1 MDLTGGVMHRRK
13 TAGALTI
20 AIAVF
25 AGISAC
31 CREKKCVADSSRALS
46 AQLSSKVNSAAT
58 NSTNSDAEDERVYL
72 DATLSMKGFVNPSQH
87 SAFDDFLEQIG
98 DVLPGCRLYK
108 YGQRGTTPP
117 RNSSELLSPATFGS
131 ELHQSNFYDLSYNPD
146 DRLIS
151 DLAAEQRQVF
161 SILISDGVYSE
172 PNGSTTPPMV
182 DAIRAWIA
190 NGRVFGVFVLKSA
203 FNGPFYSER
212 LRSWL
217 PTVSVSSRPFYA
229 FVFSPN
235 ARRSNDVREKLQRRF
250 PKMQT
255 FLFSDDSVSCFVD
268 TALRMPS
275 LYDFTKP
282 PSTPYS
288 WSMHDSGVFGGNAAA
303 DIGYRVVWTV
313 APEYAVSDFKTDTSA
328 SFYRWQ
334 NKTFVELQTP
344 PAGFSINPY
353 VPPSDSN
360 TEKTKQP
367 QPDFVI
373 HYPKDTTTAY
383 SFYDVAVRAA
393 PRSIRQD
400 IQELSTRDD
409 GVKENANRTYRFFE
423 FMTAVTDVHFKAR
436 LATKTSPQMFVTLAN
451 N

>member
-1 MDLTGGVMHRRK
+1 MDRRR
-13 TAGALTI
+13 TTGALTI

-31 CREKKCVADSSRALS
+31 CREKKCVADSSRVLS
-46 AQLSSKVNSAAT
+46 AEINAKTNSPTANAT
-58 NSTNSDAEDERVYL
+58 NGDSDDERVYL
-72 DATLSMKGFVNPSQH
+72 DATLSMKGFVNPKQH

-117 RNSSELLSPATFGS
+117 RNSSELISPATFGS

-151 DLAAEQRQVF
+151 DLAAEQQPVF

-190 NGRVFGVFVLKSA
+190 TGRVFGVFVLKSA

-212 LRSWL
+212 LRTWL
-217 PTVSVSSRPFYA
+217 PTVSVTSRPFYA

-235 ARRSNDVREKLQRRF
+235 PRRFEDIREKLQRRF
-250 PKMQT
+250 PTMQT
-255 FLFSDDSVSCFVD
+255 FLFSDESVSCFVD
-268 TALRMPS
+268 TNLRIPS

-282 PSTPYS
+282 PSTPYA
-288 WSMHDSGVFGGNAAA
+288 WSMYDSNVFRGQGAV
-303 DIGYRVVWTV
+303 DIDYRLIWTL

-334 NKTFVELQTP
+334 NKTFVESQTQP
-344 PAGFSINPY
+344 PGFSVSPY
-353 VPPSDSN
+353 VALPDSN
-360 TEKTKQP
+360 SERPKQP
-367 QPDFVI
+367 APDFVI
-373 HYPKDTTTAY
+373 HYPKDTTTTY
-383 SFYDVAVRAA
+383 SFYAIAVRAT
-393 PRSIRQD
+393 PRSIRPE

-409 GVKENANRTYRFFE
+409 GIRENANKTYRFFE
-423 FMTAVTDVHFKAR
+423 FMTAVSDVHFKTR
-436 LATKTSPQMFVTLAN
+436 LAAKASPQMFVTLAN